1 MGKRG
6 QDFSPSVSTNV
17 EAEDV
22 PQGFSDNEFSFCRNV
37 ADDTFIFNFSYTC
50 HIPEEEAGS
59 IERKTCQS

>member
-17 EAEDV
+17 DAEDV

-50 HIPEEEAGS
+50 HIPEEEAG
-59 IERKTCQS
+59 